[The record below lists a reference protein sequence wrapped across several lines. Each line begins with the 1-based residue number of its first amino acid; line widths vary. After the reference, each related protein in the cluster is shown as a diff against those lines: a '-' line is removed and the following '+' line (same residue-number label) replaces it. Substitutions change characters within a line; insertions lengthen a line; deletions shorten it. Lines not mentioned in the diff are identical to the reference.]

1 MTSSKNLSK
10 IFSMVIIYKL
20 SFEGMRNNNE
30 KETHG
35 VVEWTK
41 LENGV
46 KKFTLLPIEKL
57 KDGKNDFAL
66 IEGQVYTVMY
76 GTKKNPIP
84 HSCILKF
91 KGLKI
96 FFRVLS
102 KEP

>member
-1 MTSSKNLSK
+1 M
-10 IFSMVIIYKL
+10 L
-20 SFEGMRNNNE
+20 SFIIILKYFFEEMRHNIE

-57 KDGKNDFAL
+57 KDGKKDFAL
-66 IEGQVYTVMY
+66 IEGQIYTVMY
-76 GTKKNPIP
+76 GTKKNPVA

-91 KGLKI
+91 KGNKLVI
-96 FFRVLS
+96 HFS
-102 KEP
+102 KYLIILLN